1 MRKVCI
7 IGGGRDFPSGTG
19 LYQLGNTPRLRQ
31 AYRAITEL
39 LTEIGI
45 PAPSFPSE
53 PAALSGSTTGFSHK
67 SYGSQYGSLP
77 QRRELVRRLCGE
89 QDDRIRS
96 LCEVVTA
103 VATTQGYKVRYR
115 ELPTGELR
123 TELFSDLVLAT
134 GRFGGTALEQLLGPP
149 RIALQE
155 QRYEIGIRI
164 EHPNGRGFLGQLK
177 DNDVKLILDGDGLQI
192 RTFCT
197 CRDGE
202 VWHIPYPGGSAL
214 SGRSDGPRSGF
225 SNFGLLPRFSG
236 ERCDQGR
243 AIWRHFKAHLGDSR
257 MAFWQ
262 PLPEFLGGAPVGA
275 ANDAPPQRPWQPR
288 DHFVRGPIDQ
298 LIHSELRAALRG
310 GLHAL
315 LAQYPD
321 LDSPETICLFPAIEG
336 VGLFPA
342 TDADLKVETESIWCC
357 GDVAAG
363 SVAWCRR
370 WSAATMSARRS
381 PQNMPAKSR
390 TARWSISR
398 PRGAAPVPTSCNYSD
413 EAGMIIAFEGIDG
426 AGKSLASRLLIILLD
441 IDPALAWQRRSDFRS
456 TEIGRWDGFAADPA
470 KAFCGYQGSVRS
482 VLTTIAAQQRWP
494 VVTQTTALS
503 QAELGDAI
511 EALALA
517 ALAK

>member
-7 IGGGRDFPSGTG
+7 IGGGPAGLGATYALRRAGIDYRLFEAGPALLARRHDRADELGYGIGGAGLFSDGKFSYFPSGTG
-19 LYQLGNTPRLRQ
+19 LYQLGNAPRLRQ
-31 AYRAITEL
+31 SYRAITEL

-89 QDDRIRS
+89 HDDRIRS
-96 LCEVVTA
+96 LCEVVA
-103 VATTQGYKVRYR
+103 AASTTQGYKVRYR

-357 GDVAAG
+357 GDVAGRFRGLVPALVSGDYVGQAIAAKYAGKIPDGALVDFAAARRGAG
-363 SVAWCRR
+363 SD
-370 WSAATMSARRS
+370 
-381 PQNMPAKSR
+381 Q
-390 TARWSISR
+390 
-398 PRGAAPVPTSCNYSD
+398 
-413 EAGMIIAFEGIDG
+413 
-426 AGKSLASRLLIILLD
+426 LQL
-441 IDPALAWQRRSDFRS
+441 
-456 TEIGRWDGFAADPA
+456 
-470 KAFCGYQGSVRS
+470 
-482 VLTTIAAQQRWP
+482 
-494 VVTQTTALS
+494 
-503 QAELGDAI
+503 
-511 EALALA
+511 
-517 ALAK
+517 